1 MNQYMPGHKTSG
13 HNMSVAVRWIT
24 LLASISMV
32 FVLFLPIWRIEL
44 SAPQYP
50 EGLVLKIYADKI
62 GGDVDIVNG
71 LNHYIG
77 MRTLHTRDFV
87 EFIALPYIIGGL
99 LAIGLLVA
107 VLNKRRLFYGWV
119 ILFLMTAF
127 ISMVDFYRWEY
138 NYGHNLDESAP
149 IKVPGMAYQPPL
161 IGYKQ
166 LLNFSAYSVPDTGGW
181 IFAGVGALLLLA
193 GFLEIRR
200 QRKNKVPI
208 SSTPSAT
215 RVSSPASTSAVGA
228 LLLLMTALMSC
239 STGPSPI
246 RYGQDG
252 CDYCKMGISDRRFG
266 YEILTQKGKA
276 YKFDDMHCLLGFI
289 QSARVAKSEIA
300 EVYFADFS
308 GNGEW
313 TRAADS
319 YLLESPALHS
329 PMNGNVA
336 AFANRD
342 SMTRY
347 KNELQGHSVA
357 WKDLYK

>member
-1 MNQYMPGHKTSG
+1 M
-13 HNMSVAVRWIT
+13 ARWIVGV
-24 LLASISMV
+24 ASIAMV

-50 EGLVLKIYADKI
+50 EGLVLQIYADKI

-107 VLNKRRLFYGWV
+107 LLNKRKLLYGFV
-119 ILFLMTAF
+119 LLFLATAF

-166 LLNFSAYSVPDTGGW
+166 LLNFSAYSVPDKGGW
-181 IFAGVGALLLLA
+181 IFAGVGALLALA
-193 GFLEIRR
+193 AFLEIRKH
-200 QRKNKVPI
+200 RKNKARISPTP
-208 SSTPSAT
+208 SSTPVIVAMLL
-215 RVSSPASTSAVGA
+215 VS
-228 LLLLMTALMSC
+228 TAIMSC
-239 STGPSPI
+239 STGPNPI
-246 RYGQDG
+246 RYGQDD

-266 YEILTQKGKA
+266 FEILTQKGKA
-276 YKFDDMHCLLGFI
+276 YKFDDMHCLLSFI
-289 QSARVAKSEIA
+289 QSNRVAKSEIA
-300 EVYFADFS
+300 EFYFADFS
-308 GNGEW
+308 GNGKW
-313 TRAADS
+313 IRAADS
-319 YLLESPALHS
+319 YLLQSPALHS

-336 AFANRD
+336 AFASPD
-342 SMTRY
+342 SLTKYR
-347 KNELQGHSVA
+347 NELQGQQVL

>member
-1 MNQYMPGHKTSG
+1 MKNKISG
-13 HNMSVAVRWIT
+13 AVRWIT
-24 LLASISMV
+24 LVASIAMA

-50 EGLVLKIYADKI
+50 EGLVLQIYANRI
-62 GGDVDIVNG
+62 GGNVDIVNG

-107 VLNKRRLFYGWV
+107 LVNKRKLFYGWV
-119 ILFLMTAF
+119 FLFLMTAF
-127 ISMVDFYRWEY
+127 ISMIDFYRWEY

-166 LLNFSAYSVPDTGGW
+166 LLNFSAYSIPDTGGW
-181 IFAGVGALLLLA
+181 IFAGVGALLVFA
-193 GFLEIRR
+193 CFLEIRK
-200 QRKNKVPI
+200 QRKYKARF
-208 SSTPSAT
+208 SSTPSST
-215 RVSSPASTSAVGA
+215 PPSTPVIVASMF
-228 LLLLMTALMSC
+228 LLTALMSC

-246 RYGQDG
+246 RYGQDN

-266 YEILTQKGKA
+266 FEILTQKGKA
-276 YKFDDMHCLLGFI
+276 YKFDDMHCLLGFM
-289 QSARVAKSEIA
+289 QSGRVAKTEIA
-300 EVYFADFS
+300 EFYFADFS
-308 GNGEW
+308 GNGQW
-313 TRAADS
+313 TRAAAC
-319 YLLESPALHS
+319 YLLQSPVLHS

-336 AFANRD
+336 AFASPD
-342 SMTRY
+342 SMSKY
-347 KNELQGHSVA
+347 KAELQGQSVL